1 MVDQIKKKEDEVTE
15 EIKAAFETNSLE
27 LEDKE
32 EQQETRSSNQLR
44 VYVLIPCH
52 KT

>member
-27 LEDKE
+27 LEDKKE
-32 EQQETRSSNQLR
+32 EQQDRAINLGFMF
-44 VYVLIPCH
+44 
-52 KT
+52 